1 MSSFSQ
7 SSRKRKGVGEV
18 RSDESNAAPKKSKLN
33 SDHQT
38 CLRRAG
44 TINHMTLKNFMCHSN
59 FEIDFTKHNVS
70 MVIGKNGSGKSAI
83 LTALIVGLGGK
94 ASLTNRGSSVKSF
107 VKAGQ
112 SSGSVEIELCNE
124 GPMAYKPRIYGKTI
138 TVVRN
143 ISASG
148 AGSYRVKSETNS
160 VISTQAK
167 ELLNITSTLNI
178 QVDNPVCLLTQDTS
192 RNFLSS
198 NDPKNKFKLFTKAT
212 KLEDL
217 EVEYKTTML
226 NQKESVHLLADKK
239 TKFANLQE
247 EMLALKKK
255 IDGHQSII
263 SIKEKKL
270 SLQNEMLWAQVKDL
284 EDELVEEQEKVDKII
299 KRLEEFKADTNKKA
313 QQMEAVQESI
323 NNYERQIADINGQLE
338 IQKGPLADSK
348 KIIDELQIA
357 YNEERRKK
365 HALAIEIVDKVK
377 NAEYLK
383 QEIANA
389 NKNMSEIEQQ
399 KKDRLGKL
407 AKLEDRF
414 RSCGNH
420 IETINNELFQ
430 IKSDIDKKQGDAR
443 SLKTEISHIANEIAN
458 EESSLRALE
467 RESGNTLMIYDR
479 NMPKVI
485 EMIMQQKNSF
495 QHEPKGPLGSYL
507 KLKEKKWAVAV
518 EGYLGRGVLSAFT
531 VDNQKDG
538 KLLQQIFG
546 KCLERERQPTII
558 TSRFI
563 NRKHDVSRNLVQAPP
578 DCVPLYNALIIN
590 DPVVSNCIVDQSSLE
605 NILLISSEEKAMEL
619 MSDRDRVPKNCKQGL
634 TIKGNK
640 YYPDPNYKTYA
651 STCHQARY
659 LQVDTQSHVQAI
671 KNNIENLNNQKQAI
685 QSQLQSLEANI
696 KTQQSR
702 QKELEDKLRKVTLAK
717 QKIRTERDE
726 LSNEAEPEVHNLHN
740 LENELEEILGTLTE
754 KNAILEQTDQ
764 EIRELQS
771 NISEEEEKMGKF
783 KKASKVLEERLWQL
797 QEQLRTTQSEQRQHL
812 TSKEFNEQRLKEFQ
826 RKVDHATSAVVLK
839 QAEIDTKSTN
849 AAKFEQRPAETRPVR
864 VVANELSEISRTM
877 ARRESQCDNI
887 EEVTE
892 QYTALVAKYKS
903 VAESMKSLYA
913 DLKELNKA
921 VDLRKKHY
929 KLTENYFLTFIKHSF
944 KKVLELR
951 QFKGSIEIN
960 MEQKTLTLIVM
971 PQRGSQVLT
980 ATSNLSGGER
990 SYSTVAF
997 LYALWQCMDFPFYFL
1012 DEFDVY
1018 MDKLNRTKVID
1029 ILLHYASSK
1038 PDLQF
1043 VFLTPQ
1049 DVSFLQL
1056 VEKNVN
1062 LLRLE
1067 DPERFNL

>member
-1 MSSFSQ
+1 
-7 SSRKRKGVGEV
+7 
-18 RSDESNAAPKKSKLN
+18 
-33 SDHQT
+33 
-38 CLRRAG
+38 
-44 TINHMTLKNFMCHSN
+44 
-59 FEIDFTKHNVS
+59 

-797 QEQLRTTQSEQRQHL
+797 QVYYQL
-812 TSKEFNEQRLKEFQ
+812 
-826 RKVDHATSAVVLK
+826 
-839 QAEIDTKSTN
+839 
-849 AAKFEQRPAETRPVR
+849 
-864 VVANELSEISRTM
+864 
-877 ARRESQCDNI
+877 
-887 EEVTE
+887 
-892 QYTALVAKYKS
+892 
-903 VAESMKSLYA
+903 
-913 DLKELNKA
+913 
-921 VDLRKKHY
+921 
-929 KLTENYFLTFIKHSF
+929 
-944 KKVLELR
+944 
-951 QFKGSIEIN
+951 
-960 MEQKTLTLIVM
+960 
-971 PQRGSQVLT
+971 
-980 ATSNLSGGER
+980 
-990 SYSTVAF
+990 
-997 LYALWQCMDFPFYFL
+997 
-1012 DEFDVY
+1012 
-1018 MDKLNRTKVID
+1018 
-1029 ILLHYASSK
+1029 
-1038 PDLQF
+1038 
-1043 VFLTPQ
+1043 
-1049 DVSFLQL
+1049 
-1056 VEKNVN
+1056 
-1062 LLRLE
+1062 
-1067 DPERFNL
+1067 